1 MLNIIANTIP
11 IAIELVTYGKKN
23 IVCNN
28 LLKRVIEF
36 KNTAI
41 INAKKHDS
49 GTVNTHNKAVFFKQV
64 TKPA

>member
-23 IVCNN
+23 TVCKN

-41 INAKKHDS
+41 INAKKQEI
-49 GTVNTHNKAVFFKQV
+49 GTVRTQSNAVFFKHFK
-64 TKPA
+64 KP